1 MAFDF
6 KTIWGLLVLNW
17 QWFILSVFIC
27 LAGAFFYLRYKKPVY
42 SSELKILIKDDEGK
56 SGRSPMNGA
65 MDLANIGLISNSNGF
80 DNELEILRSKKLAT
94 SAVKS
99 LKLYVSYAA
108 QGRIT
113 NVELYK
119 NSPILV
125 DIEETRLNDLRVP
138 ITMEITSAG
147 EGIRVKGQVGDED
160 NEQHQEDLEFFEKVL
175 PQLPA
180 TLSTRQGLLLFQR
193 NPGIDFEEGTLE
205 VTIVPPS
212 AMGRAYAMS
221 LSAQATDKL
230 TTVARLQLTNT
241 NVVRSFDY
249 LNELVK
255 AYNEDA
261 NEDKNEVAR
270 KTEAFINER
279 LSMLQKDLDDTED
292 DLEKYKKNN
301 ELINLKNDATA
312 ALTSSTQYQEKQVE
326 LQTQITLIKSLIDYC
341 AKPENAYEVIPSN
354 LGLKDTEL
362 NAVIGNY
369 NDAVLKRKRLLKS
382 SSENAPAVA
391 ELTAIVEAYG
401 PAIRQSLQSVYQDVK
416 LQKKSA
422 DEQYARF
429 MGKVANT
436 PTQERVLN
444 NIGRQQEIQAGLYLM
459 LLQKREENSISL
471 SSTAAK
477 ARVIDNPE
485 YLGKVA
491 PRSAMIL
498 LMAFIFGLALP
509 MGLLL
514 LRRFLSYKIEG
525 REDVEQLTTI
535 PVLADIPLAQKGGLE
550 KRAIVVRE
558 NTNDMMEEAFR
569 GLRTNLRFVLSGDE
583 KVLLFTSVLPGEGK
597 TFVASNLAMSLA
609 LMGKKVLMVGLD
621 VRKPRLVR
629 LFGMKKDSRG
639 ITSFL
644 AGGVDDVKL
653 LTSQI
658 THGVAHQN
666 LDVLPAG
673 VIPPNPAELITN
685 NLLDRAFVYFRE
697 LYDYVIVDTPPVGL
711 VSDTLDMGRVGDAT
725 FFVCRADYSP
735 KNNLNMVN
743 SISAQHKMP
752 KVNLVL
758 NGMDLTKKKY
768 GYYYGYGK
776 YGKYGRYGRYGTY
789 GHYGTYGNYASN
801 DSSEEN

>member
-27 LAGAFFYLRYKKPVY
+27 LAGACFYLRYKKPVY
-42 SSELKILIKDDEGK
+42 SSELKILIKDDDGK

-99 LKLYVSYAA
+99 LKLYVNYAA

-160 NEQHQEDLEFFEKVL
+160 DELHQEDLEFFEKVL

-193 NPGIDFEEGTLE
+193 NPGIDFEEETLE

-241 NVVRSFDY
+241 NVARSFDY

-629 LFGMKKDSRG
+629 LFGMKKDCRG